1 VDSSHINLSKIA
13 GKIIETT
20 ATDTIFKI
28 INRFKRGVDIPKLE
42 DRTGFDGSKIRNIL
56 YQLSNQGKIK
66 KISRD
71 VYTLA

>member
-1 VDSSHINLSKIA
+1 LKIA

-28 INRFKRGVDIPKLE
+28 ISRFKRGVDIPKLK

-56 YQLSNQGKIK
+56 
-66 KISRD
+66 
-71 VYTLA
+71 